1 MRAAWG
7 EMLRAAADRG
17 VPPSAFWALSLKEW
31 RMLTERPA
39 PPEPMN
45 RDVFQRLAEA
55 WPDD

>member
-1 MRAAWG
+1 
-7 EMLRAAADRG
+7 MLRAAADRG
-17 VPPSAFWALSLKEW
+17 MPPSAFWALSLKEW